1 MKTILALI
9 LILSF
14 FFTGGCGKVGRRAL
28 DEVVLLDPSF
38 KEALEA
44 KKDINAEILALK
56 NNFSREK
63 MAATQKIRELR
74 KNLKLKQ
81 EAMSTKIISLRQEI
95 APEINALRGNL
106 EEAYTAYKV
115 KKKYLKT
122 ATSKLKS
129 IKDLLNKKGELSL
142 PGNEVSV
149 WNKRATKLEKEI
161 SSVKQS
167 QNKLRTKIRILKTE
181 LKILQQ

>member
-9 LILSF
+9 LISF
-14 FFTGGCGKVGRRAL
+14 LFTTGCGKVSESAL
-28 DEVVLLDPSF
+28 DEVIDLDPSF
-38 KEALEA
+38 EKVLEA

-56 NNFSREK
+56 NDFDKERTT
-63 MAATQKIRELR
+63 ATQKMSEL
-74 KNLKLKQ
+74 KEDLKLKQ
-81 EAMSTKIISLRQEI
+81 GAMSAKIISLRQEI
-95 APEINALRGNL
+95 APEIDAIRRNL
-106 EEAYTAYKV
+106 EEAHEAYKV
-115 KKKYLKT
+115 KETYIKG
-122 ATSKLKS
+122 AISKVKS

-142 PGNEVSV
+142 PGDEVSI

-167 QNKLRTKIRILKTE
+167 LDELRTKIRILKTE